1 MQLKARNYL
10 HSCFELHGKVT
21 KLRYGKVQRLDLV
34 ERDVQ
39 DILRKGGGLW
49 DVIRTIHDHPKFG
62 ADMFGFLPPQ
72 VERELK
78 ESEWHN
84 AWRKLPH
91 EKLVAALH
99 CTFRQIE
106 PASMVLRFLDPERYG
121 IMSAPVAAILG
132 VRPKRNP
139 TATYDAYLRSLRDLR
154 GERRFRRVAD
164 VEMALWAL
172 QVGVRDGLLP
182 HEKAHALRQN
192 YEEDTALRQLA
203 TRNLIVQLFSENSK
217 LDVAEALLSTD
228 VEVAGQLA
236 GIEFEQL
243 VGKRVRKLR
252 RAQDSL
258 EELIDCF
265 SDERFRNRCHK
276 ARDIRN
282 RATHKPRSV
291 TREEIVFL
299 IDVAREI
306 ET

>member
-1 MQLKARNYL
+1 MKARNYL
-10 HSCFELHGKVT
+10 HRCLDLHGEVT

-34 ERDVQ
+34 EDDVR
-39 DILRKGGGLW
+39 DILARGGGLW

-62 ADMFGFLPPQ
+62 ANMFGFLPPQ

-78 ESEWHN
+78 DSEWHN
-84 AWRKLPH
+84 AWQTLPH
-91 EKLVAALH
+91 EKLVKGLYG
-99 CTFRQIE
+99 TFRQIE
-106 PASMVLRFLDPERYG
+106 PASMVLRFFNPVRYG

-243 VGKRVRKLR
+243 VGKCMRRLR

-258 EELIDCF
+258 EDLI
-265 SDERFRNRCHK
+265 NRLPEGRLRDRWHK

-282 RATHKPRSV
+282 RAIHRPRSV
-291 TREEIVFL
+291 KREEVECLVAI
-299 IDVAREI
+299 AREI
-306 ET
+306 KT